1 MGGGM
6 NPKVKHFIQACAV
19 CAGVLLAS
27 AEHDGGWLFLFNASG
42 VCLVALVALTAREQ
56 EA

>member
-1 MGGGM
+1 M

-19 CAGVLLAS
+19 CSGFLLAT